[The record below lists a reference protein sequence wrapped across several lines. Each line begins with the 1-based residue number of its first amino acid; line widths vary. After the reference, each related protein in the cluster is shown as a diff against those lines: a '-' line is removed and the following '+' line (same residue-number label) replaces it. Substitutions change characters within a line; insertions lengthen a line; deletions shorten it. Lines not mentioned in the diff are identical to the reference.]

1 MPKHRY
7 NKGKQEYKVYSNVE
21 KSLVK
26 LSIDNIDD
34 LLYEYCYQVF
44 TSISGKS
51 IPFIRPYV
59 QNKLLEKEH

>member
-1 MPKHRY
+1 MSKHRY
-7 NKGKQEYKVYSNVE
+7 NRDKHDYKVYSNVE
-21 KSLVK
+21 RSLVN
-26 LSIDNIDD
+26 LSVDNIDN